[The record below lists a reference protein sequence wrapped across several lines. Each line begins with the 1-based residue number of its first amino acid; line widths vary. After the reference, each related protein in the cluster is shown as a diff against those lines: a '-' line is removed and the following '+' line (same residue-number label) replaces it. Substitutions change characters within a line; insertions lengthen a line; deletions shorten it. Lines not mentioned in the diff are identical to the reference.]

1 MKFQSAFETVML
13 VFQLQ
18 NMRYN
23 LFCIVQVKQR
33 FILAAKFKDNVDKLY
48 VKYEA
53 KQP

>member
-1 MKFQSAFETVML
+1 MKFQSAFETVMF

-33 FILAAKFKDNVDKLY
+33 FTLAPKFKDNVDKLY